1 VLVVVLALQEMFE
14 EDDENEDE
22 HRTTEN
28 SVM

>member
-22 HRTTEN
+22 HRTTES